1 MLDITDGLRS
11 FRLDYEGRL
20 ALEKSLNRSP
30 HSADFTYI
38 CDFLFDMNVWKR
50 LELTLRVTAGQY
62 DVLWGLAD
70 KTFS

>member
-38 CDFLFDMNVWKR
+38 
-50 LELTLRVTAGQY
+50 
-62 DVLWGLAD
+62 
-70 KTFS
+70 